1 MDNRTQEFL
10 TKPIV
15 PLLIRMSAPN
25 TIAFFIQSIVVL
37 TEVWFISKLG
47 TKSLAAV
54 ALAFPLLMLT
64 QTMSGGALGGAISS
78 AIARSMGA
86 NDIDRAEKL
95 IWHSIVISISGAFT
109 FLILFLLFGKGLLYL
124 LGGRGEILEESYL
137 YCSVLFFGGIL
148 IWLSG
153 SLSAVLRG
161 MGNMRFPA
169 TLMIIASL
177 LQVLLSG
184 GFILGWYGF
193 PKLGVAGAAVAALI
207 SSMIMVSIII
217 MKLSSTSVPAMLKRE
232 KLILSKPL
240 FSNIFEV
247 AIPASASPI
256 LTVGTIL
263 VLTGLVGTFG
273 TEALAGYG
281 IGSRVEFLMIPLIFG
296 IGTAMT
302 SIVGA
307 NIGASNIV
315 RAERVGIYGGST
327 AGLVSVLIGFSL
339 ALFPD
344 LWIHYFTDDP
354 KAYEIT
360 KKYIQIVGPFYVFQ
374 GIGLSL
380 YFASQGANAMF
391 WPTVATIARFL
402 IAGLGG
408 SISIYILGFGI
419 ESIFLSSS
427 IAMMIFGIMIFVS
440 LKRGAWRKH
449 GPKYS

>member
-10 TKPIV
+10 TQPPV

-25 TIAFFIQSIVVL
+25 TIAFFIQAIVVL

-86 NDIDRAEKL
+86 NDIDKAEKL
-95 IWHSIVISISGAFT
+95 IWHSIVVSLCGAVT
-109 FLILFLLFGKGLLYL
+109 FLILFLLFGHNLLYL
-124 LGGRGEILEESYL
+124 LGGRDDILQESYA
-137 YCSVLFFGGIL
+137 YCSILFFGGL
-148 IWLSG
+148 LLWLSG
-153 SLSAVLRG
+153 SMSAVLRG

-169 TLMIIASL
+169 TLMIISSL
-177 LQVLLSG
+177 LQVVLSG

-193 PKLGVAGAAVAALI
+193 PKFGVSGAAIATLI
-207 SSMIMVSIII
+207 SSSLMVSIIFL
-217 MKLSSTSVPAMLKRE
+217 KLFSKSVPARLRRNQF
-232 KLILSKPL
+232 ILSKKL
-240 FSNIFEV
+240 FNNIFEV
-247 AIPASASPI
+247 AIPASASPL

-307 NIGASNIV
+307 NIGAHNIE
-315 RAERVGIYGGST
+315 RAETVGNYGGSL
-327 AGLVSVLIGFSL
+327 AGIVSIFIGLTL

-344 LWIHYFTDDP
+344 LWIQYFTNDP
-354 KAYEIT
+354 KASEIT
-360 KKYIQIVGPFYVFQ
+360 KMYIQIVGPFYVFQ
-374 GIGLSL
+374 GVGLSL
-380 YFASQGANAMF
+380 YFASQGANAMK
-391 WPTVATIARFL
+391 WPTIATVGRFL
-402 IAGLGG
+402 IASIGG
-408 SISIYILGFGI
+408 SISIYWLGLGI

-427 IAMMIFGIMIFVS
+427 IAMMVFGLTIFISI
-440 LKRGAWRKH
+440 KRGAWRKI
-449 GPKYS
+449 S

>member
-10 TKPIV
+10 TQPPV

-25 TIAFFIQSIVVL
+25 TIAFFIQAIVVL

-86 NDIDRAEKL
+86 NDIDKAEKL
-95 IWHSIVISISGAFT
+95 IWHSIVISLCGAVT
-109 FLILFLLFGKGLLYL
+109 FLILFLLFGYDLLYL
-124 LGGRGEILEESYL
+124 LGGRDEILQESYA
-137 YCSVLFFGGIL
+137 YCSILFFGGL
-148 IWLSG
+148 LLWLSG

-169 TLMIIASL
+169 TLMIVSSL
-177 LQVLLSG
+177 LQVVLSG

-193 PKLGVAGAAVAALI
+193 PKFGVSGAAIATLI
-207 SSMIMVSIII
+207 SSSLMVSIIFL
-217 MKLSSTSVPAMLKRE
+217 KLFSKSVPARLKRNQF
-232 KLILSKPL
+232 ILSKKL

-247 AIPASASPI
+247 AVPASASPL

-273 TEALAGYG
+273 TEALAGFG

-307 NIGASNIV
+307 NIGANNIE
-315 RAERVGIYGGST
+315 RAETVGIYGGSLS
-327 AGLVSVLIGFSL
+327 GIVSVFIGLTL

-344 LWIHYFTDDP
+344 LWIQYFTDDP
-354 KAYEIT
+354 KASAVT
-360 KKYIQIVGPFYVFQ
+360 TMYIQLVGPFYVFQ

-380 YFASQGANAMF
+380 YFASQGANAMK
-391 WPTVATIARFL
+391 WPTIATIARFL
-402 IAGLGG
+402 IASIGG
-408 SISIYILGFGI
+408 SIAIYWLGLGI

-427 IAMMIFGIMIFVS
+427 IAMMVFGLTIFISI
-440 LKRGAWRKH
+440 KRGAWRKT
-449 GPKYS
+449 S

>member
-10 TKPIV
+10 NNPIM

-25 TIAFFIQSIVVL
+25 TIAFFIQAIVVL

-47 TKSLAAV
+47 TNSLAAV

-86 NDIDRAEKL
+86 NDIDKAEKL
-95 IWHSIVISISGAFT
+95 IWHSIAISLCGALT
-109 FLILFLLFGKGLLYL
+109 FLFLFLVFGKDLLYL
-124 LGGRGEILEESYL
+124 LGGRDEILQESYD
-137 YCSVLFFGGIL
+137 YCSVLFFGGLL

-153 SLSAVLRG
+153 SLSAALRG

-169 TLMIIASL
+169 TLMVIASL
-177 LQVLLSG
+177 IQVLLSG
-184 GFILGWYGF
+184 GFILGWFGF
-193 PKLGVAGAAVAALI
+193 PQLGVSGAAVATLF
-207 SSMIMVSIII
+207 SSTLMVTIII
-217 MKLSSTSVPAMLKRE
+217 IKLSSKTVPARLRKGQLVLKR
-232 KLILSKPL
+232 KL

-247 AIPASASPI
+247 AIPASASPL

-307 NIGASNIV
+307 NIGANNIE
-315 RAERVGIYGGST
+315 RAERVGTYGGSV
-327 AGLVSVLIGFSL
+327 AGVVSILIGFTL
-339 ALFPD
+339 AVFPD
-344 LWIHYFTDDP
+344 LWIHYFTNDL

-360 KKYIQIVGPFYVFQ
+360 KKYIQIVGPFYAFQ

-380 YFASQGANAMF
+380 YFASQGANAML
-391 WPTVATIARFL
+391 WPTIATIARFL
-402 IAGLGG
+402 IASIGG

-427 IAMMIFGIMIFVS
+427 VAMMTFGIMIFLS
-440 LKRGAWRKH
+440 LKRGAWRKNS
-449 GPKYS
+449 YS